1 MFYAIYIWVGW
12 GVYGET
18 EENLSYKLGEFK
30 ISKILK
36 YYQFLHVDFY
46 TVPIS
51 TKSKIFNLS
60 RTLR

>member
-1 MFYAIYIWVGW
+1 MFYAIYIWVRW
-12 GVYGET
+12 GKT

-46 TVPIS
+46 RMPVS